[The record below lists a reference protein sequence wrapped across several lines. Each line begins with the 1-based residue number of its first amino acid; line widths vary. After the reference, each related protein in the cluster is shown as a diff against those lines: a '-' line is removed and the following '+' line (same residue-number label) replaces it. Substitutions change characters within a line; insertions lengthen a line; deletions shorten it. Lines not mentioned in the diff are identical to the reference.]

1 MSEQN
6 NGLPETTLQESNYKH
21 VTDLY
26 LRNFI
31 APDSTQFAEG
41 MTMLNSLTLS
51 TIAAQCPYL
60 GGNAVYLAR
69 SLIAITAIFI
79 TTIK

>member
-1 MSEQN
+1 MPQKKLLCSMSEQN

-51 TIAAQCPYL
+51 TIEIGRAH
-60 GGNAVYLAR
+60 V
-69 SLIAITAIFI
+69 
-79 TTIK
+79 